1 MPFTMDDWGG
11 DDIIDSREIIE
22 YHDDLESDRDALV
35 EALTEAKDALAEHRA
50 DPDSNP
56 ENEEHLENDYI
67 EARDALTSW
76 DEEHGAD
83 FAAVK
88 EIVRQASGYGDWEYG
103 ETLIRDRYFEEY
115 AQDLASDIG
124 ALDKADRWPLTHIDW
139 SAAAKELAQ
148 DYTEIDVGGFTYL
161 MRA

>member
-1 MPFTMDDWGG
+1 MSFTMDDWGS
-11 DDIIDSREIIE
+11 DDILDSRDIIE
-22 YHDDLESDRDALV
+22 YHEELESER
-35 EALTEAKDALAEHRA
+35 EALAEELSDAKEALDDYRA
-50 DPDSNP
+50 DSDADP
-56 ENEEHLENDYI
+56 EDEEQLENAFV
-67 EARDALTSW
+67 EARDALAEW
-76 DEEHGAD
+76 DQEHAAD
-83 FAAVK
+83 LAAVK
-88 EIVRQASGYGDWEYG
+88 EIIRQAGGYGDWDHG

-139 SAAAKELAQ
+139 SAAANELAQ